1 MVFAGYKTSY
11 SLFTKLN
18 IFHGYT
24 PCLIHI
30 CCHQSNSGMCIL
42 IVHVHPE
49 SACAS
54 CEHKSTILLFHPL
67 PVAAALQQCKTLQA
81 YPGSGMIA

>member
-1 MVFAGYKTSY
+1 MKNVQLCKQGIGSFIPGKYHEFLLGRFLEGNHLQGLPGIKLPI

-30 CCHQSNSGMCIL
+30 CYHQSNSGMWIL
-42 IVHVHPE
+42 
-49 SACAS
+49 
-54 CEHKSTILLFHPL
+54 
-67 PVAAALQQCKTLQA
+67 
-81 YPGSGMIA
+81 